1 MGSSLLLVA
10 ISLGTICIFVY
21 TLSYPRRQLPL
32 PPGPRRLPLIGN
44 LHQLDIKRPWE
55 SFHKW
60 HQQYGPLV
68 AVKFGARTIVSI
80 SSDGLARDLL
90 NKRCATYSSRPRLS
104 VCSENNAGEL
114 HAALMPHSKRWVLHH
129 RIALTLLNPGLSKQ
143 YRQLQDLESQRVIH
157 ELLQGNDVAHSFD
170 RYMASVS
177 FTLAYGLPVQH
188 HNQREVL
195 QIRNFINGLRDAMSN
210 MFVAVAEI
218 FPLLDQLPGAF
229 AIWRRQGEELNRHAT
244 AFFLDNSMKA
254 QSAPGW
260 NWVRECERLKETQD
274 MSLREIAHVLGTIQE
289 AGMETTPSVFR
300 VVIKACL
307 LYPACLSR
315 AQEEI
320 DEVVGRSR
328 LPSFDDMGRLP
339 YINAL
344 IHEAARWQP
353 ITPLGLPH
361 CPLRD
366 DEFMGYHIPAGST
379 IFPNNHSMVN
389 DPEAFPEPRE
399 FKPERWL
406 QSQDP
411 PFSPFGYGRRICP
424 GRHHALDSL
433 FIVISRVVWAYTI
446 THAYRNGEKVD
457 VDAWDTHTS
466 FTSSPAPF
474 PTVLRVRSQTHQEI
488 IEEAWT
494 STKEKL
500 ANFLGTFNPTSGG

>member
-1 MGSSLLLVA
+1 MGYSLLLVA
-10 ISLGTICIFVY
+10 ISLGTICILAY
-21 TLSYPRRQLPL
+21 KISCPKRQLSL
-32 PPGPRRLPLIGN
+32 PPGPRKLPLIGN

-55 SFHKW
+55 TFHKW

-68 AVKFGARTIVSI
+68 AVKFGARTIISI
-80 SSDGLARDLL
+80 SSDRVARDML

-104 VCSENNAGEL
+104 ISSKDNAGEL
-114 HAALMPHSKRWVLHH
+114 NAVLMPHSKRWVLHH
-129 RIALTLLNPGLSKQ
+129 RIALALLNPGLSKQ
-143 YRQLQDLESQRVIH
+143 YRELQDLESKQAIH

-177 FTLAYGLPVQH
+177 FTLAYGLQLQRHDQH
-188 HNQREVL
+188 EVI
-195 QIRNFINGLRDAMSN
+195 QIRNFINGLREAMSN
-210 MFVAVAEI
+210 MFVALAEL
-218 FPLLDQLPGAF
+218 FPILDHLPRAF
-229 AIWRRQGEELNRHAT
+229 AVWKRQGEELNRQAT
-244 AFFLDNSMKA
+244 AFFLDNSTKA

-260 NWVRECERLKETQD
+260 NWVRECERLKETQN
-274 MSLREIAHVLGTIQE
+274 MSLRERAHVLGTIQE

-307 LYPACLSR
+307 LYPRCLSR

-320 DEVVGRSR
+320 DQVLGTSR
-328 LPSFDDMGRLP
+328 LPSFDDMSRLP

-344 IHEAARWQP
+344 IHEAVRWQP
-353 ITPLGLPH
+353 LTPLGLPH

-379 IFPNNHSMVN
+379 IFPNNHSMAN
-389 DPEAFPEPRE
+389 DPDVFPEPLE

-406 QSQDP
+406 ENLDP

-433 FIVISRVVWAYTI
+433 FIVISRVIWAYNI
-446 THAYRNGEKVD
+446 THAYRDGKRVD
-457 VDAWDTHTS
+457 VDAWDSHNS

-474 PTVLRVRSQTHQEI
+474 PTVLRVRSQAHQQV
-488 IEEAWT
+488 IEEAC
-494 STKEKL
+494 SSAKEKL
-500 ANFLGTFNPTSGG
+500 TTFLETFNPTSGG